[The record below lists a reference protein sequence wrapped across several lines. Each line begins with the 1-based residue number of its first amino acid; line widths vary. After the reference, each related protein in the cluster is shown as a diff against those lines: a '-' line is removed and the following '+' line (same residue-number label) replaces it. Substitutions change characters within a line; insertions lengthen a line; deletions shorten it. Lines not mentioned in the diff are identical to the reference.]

1 MQKTVLITGANR
13 GIGLEFVKQYH
24 SAGYQVIAT
33 TRNPLAQDELKVF
46 SQANPD
52 IKVMSLDISDDKQLA
67 GLAAML
73 KDQPID
79 ILISNAGYY
88 GPKGEACQFGQVDHQ
103 EWLKTLNIN
112 TIAPLKLIEAIH
124 ANLLAGTEKK
134 VAFLSSKMGSMADN
148 GSGGSYIYRS
158 SKAALN
164 AVIKSLSVDLAKDKI
179 NVISLHPGWVQTDM
193 GGVNALIDTQTS
205 VKGMSKVIAKL
216 NAKNSGE
223 FVAYDGKKIPW

>member
-33 TRNPLAQDELKVF
+33 TRNPLAQDELKIF
-46 SQANPD
+46 GQANPD
-52 IKVMSLDISDDKQLA
+52 VKVISLDISDDKQLA
-67 GLAAML
+67 GLASML

-88 GPKGEACQFGQVDHQ
+88 GPKDETSQFGQVDHQ
-103 EWLKTLNIN
+103 EWTKTFNIN

-124 ANLLAGTEKK
+124 PNLIAGKEKK
-134 VAFLSSKMGSMADN
+134 VAFLSSKMGSVADN

-179 NVISLHPGWVQTDM
+179 NVVSLHPGWVQTEM

-205 VKGMSKVIAKL
+205 VKGMIKIVTKL
-216 NAKNSGE
+216 NPKNSGE
-223 FVAYDGKKIPW
+223 FIAYDGKKVPW